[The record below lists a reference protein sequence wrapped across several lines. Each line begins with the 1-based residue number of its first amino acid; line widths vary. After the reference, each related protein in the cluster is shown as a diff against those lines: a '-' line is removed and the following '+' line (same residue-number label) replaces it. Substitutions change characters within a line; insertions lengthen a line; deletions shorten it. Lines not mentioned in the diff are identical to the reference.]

1 MKRFTVALVLLFIAR
16 PLAESGGVPPT
27 EDARLERAFK
37 DYLDT
42 ELKHRPLEAT
52 RLGDHRFDDLLDDVS
67 PKARAAKESLKNP
80 PKVLAETAIRQN
92 RGAIAFYESGIYQL
106 TGETPQLSDLR
117 SACKKVV
124 PLLRDYQKF
133 LEDDLLPRANGEW
146 RIGKEKF

>member
-16 PLAESGGVPPT
+16 PLAQSGGVPPT

-67 PKARAAKESLKNP
+67 PKARVANTARAKKMLQEL
-80 PKVLAETAIRQN
+80 PKQIDYKKLSR
-92 RGAIAFYESGIYQL
+92 SGQIDF
-106 TGETPQLSDLR
+106 EIW
-117 SACKKVV
+117 
-124 PLLRDYQKF
+124 
-133 LEDDLLPRANGEW
+133 EH
-146 RIGKEKF
+146 